1 MLLNYYYNKLLFYY
15 LDIFGHK
22 QLYVLFA
29 FENSGC
35 ALESFI
41 VRQDGWMN
49 DRLMDGW
56 IDGWMDVWMDV
67 WING

>member
-1 MLLNYYYNKLLFYY
+1 MLHNYCYNKLLFNY

-41 VRQDGWMN
+41 VRQDGWLN
-49 DRLMDGW
+49 RWINGW
-56 IDGWMDVWMDV
+56 INGWMDGWMD
-67 WING
+67 G